1 MNWHTCTLCLTDKV
15 ISDNPAVRNSIA
27 KKILIQNNN
36 QVLDFLH
43 VHFVPVEPINDAI
56 GLCELGYRY
65 RRSDIFSMRNL
76 GTGKS

>member
-1 MNWHTCTLCLTDKV
+1 MI
-15 ISDNPAVRNSIA
+15 ISDNPAVCVPMA
-27 KKILIQNNN
+27 KYLLIQNNN

-65 RRSDIFSMRNL
+65 RLSDIFSMRNL